1 MHPKMRRTKCVRTL
15 MFDVRAV
22 KICTKIIAKKKN
34 TKQTAA
40 NSRTKQPNRNFTMFK
55 NIKRE
60 WKKVICR
67 FFFRFVWS
75 VCARFWDEC
84 RRQIQLDSFRLQTV
98 FIRFSFQILFRVC
111 LLCFYC
117 CCCCYCCFLS
127 AVALCRIWCAAI
139 ILSLQWYIT
148 RVWQLIYN
156 KLTIRAE

>member
-22 KICTKIIAKKKN
+22 KICTKIIAEKKN

-67 FFFRFVWS
+67 FFFSFCLVCVCSVLGRMSKTNPTWLISFTDGFYSIFISNSVSCMSALFLLLLLLLLLLFV
-75 VCARFWDEC
+75 
-84 RRQIQLDSFRLQTV
+84 
-98 FIRFSFQILFRVC
+98 
-111 LLCFYC
+111 C
-117 CCCCYCCFLS
+117 CGVVSYLMRS
-127 AVALCRIWCAAI
+127 NNSLIAVIHNTSMAI
-139 ILSLQWYIT
+139 NL
-148 RVWQLIYN
+148 
-156 KLTIRAE
+156 